1 MNESKYVKLA
11 LRVEQEHILFCL
23 LTNQLYTIRI
33 NLVVIIDI
41 CTRYNDYTYNNNTTD
56 EFSISNILI
65 STSAISMPQIY
76 GQAEQ
81 NMQNSSNNRQQQ
93 TSSSSSSGS
102 PVQEPTI
109 NDVRQARLALLQG
122 VNASIEM
129 LKKSQPTVSFN
140 SNTTH
145 IEQLLKTDQLKE
157 AIVELENLQT
167 EVIKAFGQEAA
178 NKQVVPQIQNL
189 IGVLK
194 KQS

>member
-1 MNESKYVKLA
+1 MI
-11 LRVEQEHILFCL
+11 ILTTTL
-23 LTNQLYTIRI
+23 LTS
-33 NLVVIIDI
+33 LVLAIL
-41 CTRYNDYTYNNNTTD
+41 
-56 EFSISNILI
+56 LI

>member
-1 MNESKYVKLA
+1 MLTTTT
-11 LRVEQEHILFCL
+11 L
-23 LTNQLYTIRI
+23 LTS
-33 NLVVIIDI
+33 LVLAIL
-41 CTRYNDYTYNNNTTD
+41 
-56 EFSISNILI
+56 LI

-81 NMQNSSNNRQQQ
+81 NMQNSSNDRQQQ

-140 SNTTH
+140 TNTTH
-145 IEQLLKTDQLKE
+145 I
-157 AIVELENLQT
+157 
-167 EVIKAFGQEAA
+167 
-178 NKQVVPQIQNL
+178 
-189 IGVLK
+189 
-194 KQS
+194 

>member
-1 MNESKYVKLA
+1 MLTTTT
-11 LRVEQEHILFCL
+11 L
-23 LTNQLYTIRI
+23 LTS
-33 NLVVIIDI
+33 LVLAML
-41 CTRYNDYTYNNNTTD
+41 
-56 EFSISNILI
+56 LI

-81 NMQNSSNNRQQQ
+81 NMQNSSNDRQQQ

-122 VNASIEM
+122 VNASIEA
-129 LKKSQPTVSFN
+129 LKESQPTVSFN

-157 AIVELENLQT
+157 AIVELENLQAD
-167 EVIKAFGQEAA
+167 VIKAFGQEAA

>member
-1 MNESKYVKLA
+1 MI
-11 LRVEQEHILFCL
+11 ILTTTAL
-23 LTNQLYTIRI
+23 LTS
-33 NLVVIIDI
+33 LVLAIL
-41 CTRYNDYTYNNNTTD
+41 
-56 EFSISNILI
+56 LI

-76 GQAEQ
+76 VQAEQ

-122 VNASIEM
+122 VNASIET

-157 AIVELENLQT
+157 AIVELQNLQA
-167 EVIKAFGQEAA
+167 EVLKAFGQEAA

>member
-1 MNESKYVKLA
+1 MLTTTT
-11 LRVEQEHILFCL
+11 L
-23 LTNQLYTIRI
+23 LTS
-33 NLVVIIDI
+33 LVLAIL
-41 CTRYNDYTYNNNTTD
+41 
-56 EFSISNILI
+56 LI

-93 TSSSSSSGS
+93 TSSSSSLGS

-157 AIVELENLQT
+157 AIVELENLQAD
-167 EVIKAFGQEAA
+167 VIKAFGQEAA

>member
-1 MNESKYVKLA
+1 MIM
-11 LRVEQEHILFCL
+11 HTTTTTTL
-23 LTNQLYTIRI
+23 LTS
-33 NLVVIIDI
+33 LVLAIL
-41 CTRYNDYTYNNNTTD
+41 
-56 EFSISNILI
+56 LI
-65 STSAISMPQIY
+65 STTSAISMPQIY
-76 GQAEQ
+76 GQPEK

-157 AIVELENLQT
+157 AIVELENLQAD
-167 EVIKAFGQEAA
+167 VIKAFGQEAA
-178 NKQVVPQIQNL
+178 NKQVVPQIENL

-194 KQS
+194 KQL

>member
-1 MNESKYVKLA
+1 MIMLTTTT
-11 LRVEQEHILFCL
+11 L
-23 LTNQLYTIRI
+23 LTS
-33 NLVVIIDI
+33 LVLAIL
-41 CTRYNDYTYNNNTTD
+41 
-56 EFSISNILI
+56 LI

-109 NDVRQARLALLQG
+109 NDVRGARLALLQG
-122 VNASIEM
+122 VNASIEI
-129 LKKSQPTVSFN
+129 LKKSQPSVSFN

-157 AIVELENLQT
+157 AIVELQNLQAD
-167 EVIKAFGQEAA
+167 VIKAFGQEAA